1 MAKAVVMQV
10 TDIKNRRQDMN
21 TRQFLFIAA
30 DSIRPLRRTIR
41 TLPKIWLAVVLTTS
55 LVFFS
60 LPALAAPKHGT
71 PEHAVPEPATPEHVA
86 QRQQSTELPTLWQ
99 VASNA
104 GSGPEAVAA
113 TAAASTT
120 DSASAQQAHS
130 HQTIDKSMATNGV
143 DDQGRADWRELEQ
156 GLFFGEFQLNDGDA
170 RLSVLRIDP
179 AYFDFTLCARSQDS
193 GPSRPLNEWG
203 EQYNLSAAINA
214 SMYLP
219 DGSTSTG
226 YMRQGNHTNNGRI
239 VQRFGAFFVAGPDE
253 PGLPLAAILDRDSP
267 LWRQQMERYSLVI
280 QNYRMINADRR
291 ILWSPGG
298 PHYSISAVAQDG
310 EGQILFMH
318 CRQPVEAYAF
328 AQQVLH
334 LPLNVRT
341 VMYVEGGGQAG
352 LLVRSAA
359 LTRELVGL
367 SPSGLLV
374 TGDLRAVLP
383 NVLGARRKG
392 APAHPAESTTENSG
406 ENSGE
411 RQGQPVSSPATPA
424 NSAASGPAAAAES
437 GPMPASTTGA
447 DAGATQ
453 QQNPALQGAAGV
465 AAPLLAPSH
474 TVRLAPSH
482 STAPNTA
489 AKPASAPAAEPLTE
503 PGTSL
508 AQPPAGSPALHLP
521 VTDKQLKK

>member
-21 TRQFLFIAA
+21 TRQFLFTAA
-30 DSIRPLRRTIR
+30 DSIRPLRRKIR
-41 TLPKIWLAVVLTTS
+41 TLPKPLLAVLLAACIAS
-55 LVFFS
+55 HA
-60 LPALAAPKHGT
+60 LPALAAP
-71 PEHAVPEPATPEHVA
+71 EAHAPPQTEPWLT
-86 QRQQSTELPTLWQ
+86 
-99 VASNA
+99 ASNTGGTA
-104 GSGPEAVAA
+104 GTALATATSAADLAA
-113 TAAASTT
+113 TQQVPPLQPPD
-120 DSASAQQAHS
+120 DSSAN
-130 HQTIDKSMATNGV
+130 MGV
-143 DDQGRADWRELEQ
+143 DDQGRAAWRELEQ
-156 GLFFGEFQLNDGDA
+156 GLLFGEFQLNDGDA

-193 GPSRPLNEWG
+193 GPSRPLSQWG
-203 EQYNLSAAINA
+203 EQYNLAAAINA

-226 YMRQGNHTNNGRI
+226 YMRQGEHTNNGRI

-253 PGLPLAAILDRDSP
+253 PGLPLAAILDRDNP

-392 APAHPAESTTENSG
+392 VPAHVEQIPALAPGQPNTAPQPGTAQHNTQADAPTAAATAPANPLANTQAGTLTG
-406 ENSGE
+406 
-411 RQGQPVSSPATPA
+411 APA
-424 NSAASGPAAAAES
+424 NASITATAPAQAGAPQTAQPAAPEYV
-437 GPMPASTTGA
+437 PA
-447 DAGATQ
+447 
-453 QQNPALQGAAGV
+453 
-465 AAPLLAPSH
+465 LAPSH
-474 TVRLAPSH
+474 VQQPTQER
-482 STAPNTA
+482 
-489 AKPASAPAAEPLTE
+489 APAAATPQDKSTEPLAEPLTE
-503 PGTSL
+503 PGTTL
-508 AQPPAGSPALHLP
+508 GTPPAQPQTAPAADSAGSPG
-521 VTDKQLKK
+521 KQSKK

>member
-21 TRQFLFIAA
+21 TRQFLFTAA
-30 DSIRPLRRTIR
+30 DSIRPLRRKIR
-41 TLPKIWLAVVLTTS
+41 TLPKPWLAVL
-55 LVFFS
+55 
-60 LPALAAPKHGT
+60 LAACIASHPLSALG
-71 PEHAVPEPATPEHVA
+71 APEPHAPPL
-86 QRQQSTELPTLWQ
+86 TEPWLT
-99 VASNA
+99 ASNA
-104 GSGPEAVAA
+104 GNALATATSAADLAA
-113 TAAASTT
+113 TQQITPLQAPDNS
-120 DSASAQQAHS
+120 SAN
-130 HQTIDKSMATNGV
+130 MGV

-156 GLFFGEFQLNDGDA
+156 GLQFGEFQLNDGDA

-193 GPSRPLNEWG
+193 GPSRPLSQWG
-203 EQYNLSAAINA
+203 EQYNLAAAINA

-226 YMRQGNHTNNGRI
+226 YMRQGEHTNNGRI

-253 PGLPLAAILDRDSP
+253 PGLPLAAILDRDNP

-392 APAHPAESTTENSG
+392 VPAHVDQSPALAPDQSNTAPQPGTTQQNSQADAPTTAATAAANTQTGTQPGTPAGTPPNASITATAPAPTG
-406 ENSGE
+406 
-411 RQGQPVSSPATPA
+411 
-424 NSAASGPAAAAES
+424 AAQTAQPAAPEYV
-437 GPMPASTTGA
+437 P
-447 DAGATQ
+447 
-453 QQNPALQGAAGV
+453 V
-465 AAPLLAPSH
+465 LAPSH
-474 TVRLAPSH
+474 TPQ
-482 STAPNTA
+482 TT
-489 AKPASAPAAEPLTE
+489 KGQAPAAGAPSGNTANPLAEPLTVPLTE
-503 PGTSL
+503 PGTTL
-508 AQPPAGSPALHLP
+508 GTPPAQPQAAPAAGSPGSP
-521 VTDKQLKK
+521 GNQSKK

>member
-21 TRQFLFIAA
+21 TRQILSTAA

-41 TLPKIWLAVVLTTS
+41 TLPKIWLAVCLSMS
-55 LVFFS
+55 LAALA
-60 LPALAAPKHGT
+60 LPALAAPDTAATDAG
-71 PEHAVPEPATPEHVA
+71 AVGATA
-86 QRQQSTELPTLWQ
+86 T
-99 VASNA
+99 A
-104 GSGPEAVAA
+104 AVAA
-113 TAAASTT
+113 STAEHSH
-120 DSASAQQAHS
+120 AQQAHS
-130 HQTIDKSMATNGV
+130 QQTQVQQTQQATDESPATAVMDN
-143 DDQGRADWRELEQ
+143 QGRADWRELEQ

-179 AYFDFTLCARSQDS
+179 AYFDFTLCTRSQDS

-226 YMRQGNHTNNGRI
+226 YMRQGDHTNNGRI

-253 PGLPLAAILDRDSP
+253 PGLPLAAIIDRDNP

-383 NVLGARRKG
+383 NVLGARRKVAHTHSEG
-392 APAHPAESTTENSG
+392 HTPAGSDTQDNG
-406 ENSGE
+406 
-411 RQGQPVSSPATPA
+411 PATTAAIEPA
-424 NSAASGPAAAAES
+424 ANTNGGTAPPAYPVQPPLAQQPQAQHAQDSVVAPIMVPNHARQSAADRSVTSATTSG
-437 GPMPASTTGA
+437 
-447 DAGATQ
+447 
-453 QQNPALQGAAGV
+453 
-465 AAPLLAPSH
+465 AAPLPPH
-474 TVRLAPSH
+474 D
-482 STAPNTA
+482 
-489 AKPASAPAAEPLTE
+489 PLTE
-503 PGTSL
+503 PGTML
-508 AQPPAGSPALHLP
+508 AHPPVESPRPAAAITGKQP
-521 VTDKQLKK
+521 

>member
-21 TRQFLFIAA
+21 TRQFLFTAA
-30 DSIRPLRRTIR
+30 DSIQPMRRNIR
-41 TLPKIWLAVVLTTS
+41 TLPKIWLAVCLIAS
-55 LVFFS
+55 LVA
-60 LPALAAPKHGT
+60 LPLPTLAAPQN
-71 PEHAVPEPATPEHVA
+71 ADPAPVSE
-86 QRQQSTELPTLWQ
+86 QRPSKQSAEQPAPWQ
-99 VASNA
+99 VASNT
-104 GSGPEAVAA
+104 GSAVPAVADTTA
-113 TAAASTT
+113 TSAAEPAHS
-120 DSASAQQAHS
+120 QQATDES
-130 HQTIDKSMATNGV
+130 AATNGM
-143 DDQGRADWRELEQ
+143 DNQGRADWRELEQ

-179 AYFDFTLCARSQDS
+179 AYFDFTLCARSKDS

-226 YMRQGNHTNNGRI
+226 YMRQGEHINNGRI

-253 PGLPLAAILDRDSP
+253 PGLPLAAIIDRDNP

-310 EGQILFMH
+310 DGQILFMH

-383 NVLGARRKG
+383 NVLGARRKVAHTHSEG
-392 APAHPAESTTENSG
+392 LTPAGSDTQDNGPATTTAIEPAASANGDTAQPESPVRQALTQQLQAPQTQDSVFAPVMVPNHAT
-406 ENSGE
+406 
-411 RQGQPVSSPATPA
+411 QPVAHQQD
-424 NSAASGPAAAAES
+424 SALPTSGAA
-437 GPMPASTTGA
+437 PMPVNG
-447 DAGATQ
+447 
-453 QQNPALQGAAGV
+453 
-465 AAPLLAPSH
+465 
-474 TVRLAPSH
+474 
-482 STAPNTA
+482 
-489 AKPASAPAAEPLTE
+489 PLTE
-503 PGTSL
+503 PGTVL
-508 AQPPAGSPALHLP
+508 TQPPVGSPHPATP
-521 VTDKQLKK
+521 TIGKQP

>member
-21 TRQFLFIAA
+21 TRQFLFTAA
-30 DSIRPLRRTIR
+30 DSIQPLRRTIR
-41 TLPKIWLAVVLTTS
+41 TLPKIWLAACLFAS
-55 LVFFS
+55 LVAPS
-60 LPALAAPKHGT
+60 LPALAT
-71 PEHAVPEPATPEHVA
+71 PQSAEPAHVSE
-86 QRQQSTELPTLWQ
+86 QQPSKQSAEQPAPWQ
-99 VASNA
+99 VASNT
-104 GSGPEAVAA
+104 GSAVPAVAGTTA
-113 TAAASTT
+113 TSAAEPAHS
-120 DSASAQQAHS
+120 QQATDES
-130 HQTIDKSMATNGV
+130 AATNGM
-143 DDQGRADWRELEQ
+143 DNQGRADWRELEQ

-179 AYFDFTLCARSQDS
+179 AYFDFTLCARSKDS

-226 YMRQGNHTNNGRI
+226 YMRQGDHTNNGRI

-253 PGLPLAAILDRDSP
+253 PGLPLAAIIDRDNP

-280 QNYRMINADRR
+280 PNYRMINADRR

-383 NVLGARRKG
+383 NVLGARRKNTPTHADESSAQPS
-392 APAHPAESTTENSG
+392 AP
-406 ENSGE
+406 
-411 RQGQPVSSPATPA
+411 
-424 NSAASGPAAAAES
+424 AAES
-437 GPMPASTTGA
+437 APAPTARTVENAAQTQGLLQPSPEQPAQPQQSMQAQQIAPAAST
-447 DAGATQ
+447 
-453 QQNPALQGAAGV
+453 
-465 AAPLLAPSH
+465 PLLAPSH
-474 TVRLAPSH
+474 TAQP
-482 STAPNTA
+482 APNQPADKENTPETA
-489 AKPASAPAAEPLTE
+489 ASPASPASATPSADAALKTTTEPLTE
-503 PGTSL
+503 PATSL
-508 AQPPAGSPALHLP
+508 SRP
-521 VTDKQLKK
+521 

>member
-21 TRQFLFIAA
+21 TRQFLFTAA
-30 DSIRPLRRTIR
+30 DSIQPLRRTIR
-41 TLPKIWLAVVLTTS
+41 TLPKIWLAACLFAS
-55 LVFFS
+55 LVAPS
-60 LPALAAPKHGT
+60 LPALAT
-71 PEHAVPEPATPEHVA
+71 PQSAEPAPVSE
-86 QRQQSTELPTLWQ
+86 QQPAKQSAEQPALWQ
-99 VASNA
+99 VASNT
-104 GSGPEAVAA
+104 GSAVPAVAGTTA
-113 TAAASTT
+113 TSAAEPAHS
-120 DSASAQQAHS
+120 QQATDES
-130 HQTIDKSMATNGV
+130 AATNGM
-143 DDQGRADWRELEQ
+143 DNQGRADWRELEQ

-193 GPSRPLNEWG
+193 GPSRPLSQWG

-226 YMRQGNHTNNGRI
+226 YMRQGEHINNGRI

-253 PGLPLAAILDRDSP
+253 PGLPMAAIIDRDNP

-310 EGQILFMH
+310 DGQILFMH

-383 NVLGARRKG
+383 NVLGARRKAALSHSDKHPPTG
-392 APAHPAESTTENSG
+392 SDTQDNDPTTATAIVPAANTNGDTAPPASPVQPPLAQQPQAQQTQDSVVAPIMVPNHA
-406 ENSGE
+406 
-411 RQGQPVSSPATPA
+411 RQPVTDQSVTPNITSGAAPTPA
-424 NSAASGPAAAAES
+424 N
-437 GPMPASTTGA
+437 
-447 DAGATQ
+447 
-453 QQNPALQGAAGV
+453 
-465 AAPLLAPSH
+465 
-474 TVRLAPSH
+474 
-482 STAPNTA
+482 
-489 AKPASAPAAEPLTE
+489 EPLTE
-503 PGTSL
+503 PGTIL
-508 AQPPAGSPALHLP
+508 AHPPVESPRPAAATTGKQP
-521 VTDKQLKK
+521 

>member
-10 TDIKNRRQDMN
+10 TDIKNRQQDMN
-21 TRQFLFIAA
+21 TRQFLSTAA
-30 DSIRPLRRTIR
+30 DSIRPLRRKIR
-41 TLPKIWLAVVLTTS
+41 TLPKIWLAVCLSAS
-55 LVFFS
+55 LAA
-60 LPALAAPKHGT
+60 LAQPALAAPDYAATDAGAVGGT
-71 PEHAVPEPATPEHVA
+71 TAATVATSTAEHSHVQQTQTQQAQVQQATDESPAT
-86 QRQQSTELPTLWQ
+86 
-99 VASNA
+99 A
-104 GSGPEAVAA
+104 GM
-113 TAAASTT
+113 
-120 DSASAQQAHS
+120 D
-130 HQTIDKSMATNGV
+130 N
-143 DDQGRADWRELEQ
+143 QGRADWRELEQ
-156 GLFFGEFQLNDGDA
+156 GLSFGEFQLNDGDA

-179 AYFDFTLCARSQDS
+179 AHFDFTLCARSQDS
-193 GPSRPLNEWG
+193 GPSRSLNEWG

-226 YMRQGNHTNNGRI
+226 YMRQGDHTNNGRI

-253 PGLPLAAILDRDSP
+253 PGLPLAAIIDRDNP

-359 LTRELVGL
+359 LRRELIGL

-392 APAHPAESTTENSG
+392 TPTHADDSSSQASAP
-406 ENSGE
+406 
-411 RQGQPVSSPATPA
+411 
-424 NSAASGPAAAAES
+424 AAES
-437 GPMPASTTGA
+437 APAPAANKGEDTAQAQGLAQPSPEQPAQPQQARQTAPAGPTG
-447 DAGATQ
+447 
-453 QQNPALQGAAGV
+453 P
-465 AAPLLAPSH
+465 APLLAPSH
-474 TVRLAPSH
+474 EALPAPNQPADKQNTPVTAASPASPTSASPLAN
-482 STAPNTA
+482 TAPNA
-489 AKPASAPAAEPLTE
+489 ATESLTE

-508 AQPPAGSPALHLP
+508 APPPAGAASPSTATP
-521 VTDKQLKK
+521 DKQSKK

>member
-10 TDIKNRRQDMN
+10 TDIKNRQQDMN
-21 TRQFLFIAA
+21 TRQILSTAA

-41 TLPKIWLAVVLTTS
+41 TLPKIWLAVCLSMS
-55 LVFFS
+55 LAALA
-60 LPALAAPKHGT
+60 LPALAAPDTAATDAG
-71 PEHAVPEPATPEHVA
+71 AVGATA
-86 QRQQSTELPTLWQ
+86 T
-99 VASNA
+99 A
-104 GSGPEAVAA
+104 AVAA
-113 TAAASTT
+113 STAEHSH
-120 DSASAQQAHS
+120 AQQAHS
-130 HQTIDKSMATNGV
+130 QQTQVQQTQQATDESPATAVMDN
-143 DDQGRADWRELEQ
+143 QGRADWRELEQ

-179 AYFDFTLCARSQDS
+179 AYFDFTLCTRSQDS

-226 YMRQGNHTNNGRI
+226 YMRQGDHTNNGRI

-253 PGLPLAAILDRDSP
+253 PGLPLAAIIDRDNP

-359 LTRELVGL
+359 LTRELIGL

-392 APAHPAESTTENSG
+392 APAHADERST
-406 ENSGE
+406 
-411 RQGQPVSSPATPA
+411 QA
-424 NSAASGPAAAAES
+424 SAPAAES
-437 GPMPASTTGA
+437 AQAPAASKGE
-447 DAGATQ
+447 DAAQAQDQAQPSPEQPAQPQ
-453 QQNPALQGAAGV
+453 QARQTAPAAPT
-465 AAPLLAPSH
+465 PLLAPSH
-474 TVRLAPSH
+474 TVQPAPDQP
-482 STAPNTA
+482 APDQPADKNNTPEA
-489 AKPASAPAAEPLTE
+489 AAGPASAASASPLADTAPKASAESLTE

-508 AQPPAGSPALHLP
+508 AHPPAGSASPSTATP
-521 VTDKQLKK
+521 GKQPKK

>member
-21 TRQFLFIAA
+21 TRQFLFTAA

-41 TLPKIWLAVVLTTS
+41 ALPKIWLAVCLSTS
-55 LVFFS
+55 LAALA
-60 LPALAAPKHGT
+60 LPALAAPD
-71 PEHAVPEPATPEHVA
+71 AATTNAATVA
-86 QRQQSTELPTLWQ
+86 
-99 VASNA
+99 
-104 GSGPEAVAA
+104 G
-113 TAAASTT
+113 TAAAPVADSTAEPAP
-120 DSASAQQAHS
+120 SQQAHS
-130 HQTIDKSMATNGV
+130 QQAQAQQTADESPATGGTDN
-143 DDQGRADWRELEQ
+143 QGRADWRELEQ
-156 GLFFGEFQLNDGDA
+156 GLLFGEFQLNDGDA

-179 AYFDFTLCARSQDS
+179 AYFDFTLCARSLDS
-193 GPSRPLNEWG
+193 GPSRPLSQWG

-226 YMRQGNHTNNGRI
+226 YMRQGDHTNNGRI

-253 PGLPLAAILDRDSP
+253 PGLPLAAIIDRDNP

-318 CRQPVEAYAF
+318 CRQPVEAYGF

-359 LTRELVGL
+359 LTRELIGL

-392 APAHPAESTTENSG
+392 APAHTDDGST
-406 ENSGE
+406 
-411 RQGQPVSSPATPA
+411 QA
-424 NSAASGPAAAAES
+424 SAPAAES
-437 GPMPASTTGA
+437 APVPTARKGE
-447 DAGATQ
+447 DATQ
-453 QQNPALQGAAGV
+453 AQSQALPNPAQPPQPQQTTPPAT
-465 AAPLLAPSH
+465 APLLAPSH
-474 TVRLAPSH
+474 AIQPAPDQS
-482 STAPNTA
+482 APDQPA
-489 AKPASAPAAEPLTE
+489 ASPASPASAIPSAIPSADTAPQAAAEPLTA

-508 AQPPAGSPALHLP
+508 AQPLPATASPDTSP
-521 VTDKQLKK
+521 SGK

>member
-10 TDIKNRRQDMN
+10 TDIKNRQQDMN
-21 TRQFLFIAA
+21 TRQILSTAA

-41 TLPKIWLAVVLTTS
+41 TLPKIWLAVCLSMS
-55 LVFFS
+55 LAALA
-60 LPALAAPKHGT
+60 LPALAAPDTAATDAG
-71 PEHAVPEPATPEHVA
+71 AVGATA
-86 QRQQSTELPTLWQ
+86 T
-99 VASNA
+99 A
-104 GSGPEAVAA
+104 AVAA
-113 TAAASTT
+113 STAEHSH
-120 DSASAQQAHS
+120 AQQAHS
-130 HQTIDKSMATNGV
+130 QQTQVQQTQQATDESPATAVMDN
-143 DDQGRADWRELEQ
+143 QGRADWRELEQ

-179 AYFDFTLCARSQDS
+179 AYFDFTLCTRSQDS

-226 YMRQGNHTNNGRI
+226 YMRQGEHINNGRI

-253 PGLPLAAILDRDSP
+253 PGLPLAAIIDRDNP

-310 EGQILFMH
+310 DGQILFMH

-383 NVLGARRKG
+383 NVLGARRKVAHTHSEG
-392 APAHPAESTTENSG
+392 LTPAGSDTQDNGPATTTAIEPAASANGDTAQPESPVRQALTQQLQAPQTQDSVFAPVMVPNHAT
-406 ENSGE
+406 
-411 RQGQPVSSPATPA
+411 QPVAHQQD
-424 NSAASGPAAAAES
+424 SALPTSGAA
-437 GPMPASTTGA
+437 PMPVNG
-447 DAGATQ
+447 
-453 QQNPALQGAAGV
+453 
-465 AAPLLAPSH
+465 
-474 TVRLAPSH
+474 
-482 STAPNTA
+482 
-489 AKPASAPAAEPLTE
+489 PLTE
-503 PGTSL
+503 PGTVL
-508 AQPPAGSPALHLP
+508 TQPPVGSPHPATP
-521 VTDKQLKK
+521 TIGKQP

>member
-10 TDIKNRRQDMN
+10 TDIKNRQQDMN
-21 TRQFLFIAA
+21 TRQFLSTAA
-30 DSIRPLRRTIR
+30 DSIRPLRRKIR
-41 TLPKIWLAVVLTTS
+41 TLPKIWLAVCLSAS
-55 LVFFS
+55 LAALA
-60 LPALAAPKHGT
+60 LPALAAPDYAAPDAGAVGGAAAT
-71 PEHAVPEPATPEHVA
+71 VATSTAEHSHVQQTQTQQAQVQQATDESPAT
-86 QRQQSTELPTLWQ
+86 
-99 VASNA
+99 A
-104 GSGPEAVAA
+104 GM
-113 TAAASTT
+113 
-120 DSASAQQAHS
+120 D
-130 HQTIDKSMATNGV
+130 N
-143 DDQGRADWRELEQ
+143 QGRADWRELEQ
-156 GLFFGEFQLNDGDA
+156 GLSFGEFQLNDGDA

-179 AYFDFTLCARSQDS
+179 AHFDFTLCARSQDS
-193 GPSRPLNEWG
+193 GPSRSLNEWG

-226 YMRQGNHTNNGRI
+226 YMRQGDHTNNGRI

-253 PGLPLAAILDRDSP
+253 PGLPLAAIIDRDNP

-359 LTRELVGL
+359 LRRELIGL

-392 APAHPAESTTENSG
+392 TPTHADD
-406 ENSGE
+406 
-411 RQGQPVSSPATPA
+411 SSPQA
-424 NSAASGPAAAAES
+424 SAHAAES
-437 GPMPASTTGA
+437 APAPAANKGEDAAQAQGLAQPGPEQPAQPQQARQTA
-447 DAGATQ
+447 PAG
-453 QQNPALQGAAGV
+453 PAGPIGP
-465 AAPLLAPSH
+465 APLLAPSH
-474 TVRLAPSH
+474 TVQPDPRQPADKQNASETAASPASPTSASPSAN
-482 STAPNTA
+482 TAPNA
-489 AKPASAPAAEPLTE
+489 ATESLTE

-508 AQPPAGSPALHLP
+508 AHPPAGSASPSTATP
-521 VTDKQLKK
+521 DKQSKK

>member
-1 MAKAVVMQV
+1 MAKAVVMQG

-30 DSIRPLRRTIR
+30 DSIRPLRRITR
-41 TLPKIWLAVVLTTS
+41 TLPRTWLAALWVISLVVLS
-55 LVFFS
+55 F
-60 LPALAAPKHGT
+60 PALAAP
-71 PEHAVPEPATPEHVA
+71 EPQTTVA
-86 QRQQSTELPTLWQ
+86 PARWLF
-99 VASNA
+99 ASNA
-104 GSGPEAVAA
+104 GSAPATTEASTDEPAA
-113 TAAASTT
+113 PQQPHSQQALTPPAADESAASIGM
-120 DSASAQQAHS
+120 D
-130 HQTIDKSMATNGV
+130 N
-143 DDQGRADWRELEQ
+143 QGRADWRELEQ

-179 AYFDFTLCARSQDS
+179 AHFDFTLCARSQDN
-193 GPSRPLNEWG
+193 GPSRPLSQWG
-203 EQYNLSAAINA
+203 EQYDLVAAINA

-226 YMRQGNHTNNGRI
+226 YMRQGEHTNNGRI

-253 PGLPLAAILDRDSP
+253 PGLPLAAIIDRDNP

-310 EGQILFMH
+310 DGQILFMH

-392 APAHPAESTTENSG
+392 IPAQSSEGSAQAQNPPLAAPAMPADT
-406 ENSGE
+406 
-411 RQGQPVSSPATPA
+411 
-424 NSAASGPAAAAES
+424 AASPPAAAGETDSIGGTAQNQSQEQ
-437 GPMPASTTGA
+437 PATFI
-447 DAGATQ
+447 
-453 QQNPALQGAAGV
+453 
-465 AAPLLAPSH
+465 APLLLAPSH
-474 TVRLAPSH
+474 VVRPMRMPATGTAGA
-482 STAPNTA
+482 STDKAT
-489 AKPASAPAAEPLTE
+489 APAAEPLTE

-508 AQPPAGSPALHLP
+508 AQPPAKSAAPNAQG
-521 VTDKQLKK
+521 TDKQTQK

>member
-1 MAKAVVMQV
+1 MAKAVVMQG

-21 TRQFLFIAA
+21 TRQFLFTAA

-41 TLPKIWLAVVLTTS
+41 TLPKPWLAVLLFTS
-55 LVFFS
+55 LAAGS
-60 LPALAAPKHGT
+60 LPALAAPGAQQT
-71 PEHAVPEPATPEHVA
+71 VPPAQWLVAASAGSLPASPGASTDEPAPA
-86 QRQQSTELPTLWQ
+86 QPSPSQQPLSPPAADESA
-99 VASNA
+99 ASN
-104 GSGPEAVAA
+104 GM
-113 TAAASTT
+113 
-120 DSASAQQAHS
+120 D
-130 HQTIDKSMATNGV
+130 N
-143 DDQGRADWRELEQ
+143 QGRADWRELEP
-156 GLFFGEFQLNDGDA
+156 GLLFGEFQLNDGDA
-170 RLSVLRIDP
+170 RLNVLRIDP
-179 AYFDFTLCARSQDS
+179 AHFDFTLCARSQDS
-193 GPSRPLNEWG
+193 GPSRPLSQWG
-203 EQYNLSAAINA
+203 EQYNLAAAINA

-226 YMRQGNHTNNGRI
+226 YMRQGDHTNNGRI

-253 PGLPLAAILDRDSP
+253 PGLPLAAILDRDNP
-267 LWRQQMERYSLVI
+267 VWRQQMERYSLVI

-310 EGQILFMH
+310 DGQILFMH

-383 NVLGARRKG
+383 NVLGARRKVAHTHSEG
-392 APAHPAESTTENSG
+392 HTPAGSDTQSSGPTTATAIEPAASTNGDTAQPASPVQHPLEQQPQAQHTQDSVVAPIMVPNHAT
-406 ENSGE
+406 
-411 RQGQPVSSPATPA
+411 QPVTDQSVTPNITSGAAPTPA
-424 NSAASGPAAAAES
+424 N
-437 GPMPASTTGA
+437 
-447 DAGATQ
+447 
-453 QQNPALQGAAGV
+453 
-465 AAPLLAPSH
+465 
-474 TVRLAPSH
+474 
-482 STAPNTA
+482 
-489 AKPASAPAAEPLTE
+489 EPLTE
-503 PGTSL
+503 PGTML
-508 AQPPAGSPALHLP
+508 AHPPVESPSPAAAT
-521 VTDKQLKK
+521 TDKQP

>member
-10 TDIKNRRQDMN
+10 TDIKNRQQDMN
-21 TRQFLFIAA
+21 TRQILSTAA

-41 TLPKIWLAVVLTTS
+41 TLPKIWLAVCLSMS
-55 LVFFS
+55 LAALA
-60 LPALAAPKHGT
+60 LPALAAPDTAATDAG
-71 PEHAVPEPATPEHVA
+71 AVGATA
-86 QRQQSTELPTLWQ
+86 T
-99 VASNA
+99 A
-104 GSGPEAVAA
+104 AVAA
-113 TAAASTT
+113 STAEHSH
-120 DSASAQQAHS
+120 AQQAHS
-130 HQTIDKSMATNGV
+130 QQTQVQQTQQATDESPATAVMDN
-143 DDQGRADWRELEQ
+143 QGRADWRELEQ

-179 AYFDFTLCARSQDS
+179 AYFDFTLCTRSQDS

-226 YMRQGNHTNNGRI
+226 YMRQGDHTNNGRI

-253 PGLPLAAILDRDSP
+253 PGLPLAAIIDRDNP

-310 EGQILFMH
+310 DGQILFMH

-383 NVLGARRKG
+383 NVLGARRKTDMGDHPGSSPASAAQPPAAAPVAEPSLAAPADLPAPSATQAKPEAAPASIAPANAGIATQPTNNAAIGSDLPKDSAVEG
-392 APAHPAESTTENSG
+392 APA
-406 ENSGE
+406 
-411 RQGQPVSSPATPA
+411 
-424 NSAASGPAAAAES
+424 
-437 GPMPASTTGA
+437 
-447 DAGATQ
+447 
-453 QQNPALQGAAGV
+453 V
-465 AAPLLAPSH
+465 A
-474 TVRLAPSH
+474 
-482 STAPNTA
+482 
-489 AKPASAPAAEPLTE
+489 PLTE

-508 AQPPAGSPALHLP
+508 APAKNQDPQPESNN
-521 VTDKQLKK
+521 

>member
-10 TDIKNRRQDMN
+10 TDIKNRQQDMN
-21 TRQFLFIAA
+21 TRQFLSTAA
-30 DSIRPLRRTIR
+30 DSIRPLRRKIR
-41 TLPKIWLAVVLTTS
+41 TLPKIWLAVCLSAS
-55 LVFFS
+55 LVA
-60 LPALAAPKHGT
+60 LAQPALAAPDY
-71 PEHAVPEPATPEHVA
+71 PATD
-86 QRQQSTELPTLWQ
+86 
-99 VASNA
+99 A
-104 GSGPEAVAA
+104 GTVGGTADATVAA
-113 TAAASTT
+113 S
-120 DSASAQQAHS
+120 SAEHSHVQQTQTQQATDES
-130 HQTIDKSMATNGV
+130 PATASMDN
-143 DDQGRADWRELEQ
+143 QGHADWRELEQ
-156 GLFFGEFQLNDGDA
+156 GLSFGEFQLNDGDA
-170 RLSVLRIDP
+170 RLYVLRIDP

-226 YMRQGNHTNNGRI
+226 YMRQGDHTNNGRI

-253 PGLPLAAILDRDSP
+253 PGLPLAAIIDRDNP

-359 LTRELVGL
+359 LRRELIGL

-392 APAHPAESTTENSG
+392 APTHADEGST
-406 ENSGE
+406 
-411 RQGQPVSSPATPA
+411 QA
-424 NSAASGPAAAAES
+424 SAPAAES
-437 GPMPASTTGA
+437 APAPVANKKEDAAQAQGLAQPSPEQPAQSQQARETAPAGP
-447 DAGATQ
+447 AG
-453 QQNPALQGAAGV
+453 P
-465 AAPLLAPSH
+465 APLLAPSH
-474 TVRLAPSH
+474 AVQPAPSQPEPNQPADKQNA
-482 STAPNTA
+482 SETAASPASPVSASPSADTAPKA
-489 AKPASAPAAEPLTE
+489 ATESLTE

-508 AQPPAGSPALHLP
+508 AHPPAGSASPST
-521 VTDKQLKK
+521 VTPGKQPKK

>member
-10 TDIKNRRQDMN
+10 TDIKNKRQDMN
-21 TRQFLFIAA
+21 TRQHLLIAA
-30 DSIRPLRRTIR
+30 DAFRPLRRASR
-41 TLPKIWLAVVLTTS
+41 LLPKTWLA
-55 LVFFS
+55 LVFVSCLALFC
-60 LPALAAPKHGT
+60 LPAY
-71 PEHAVPEPATPEHVA
+71 AVPEQQDALQQPLKADPQQGRQPAG
-86 QRQQSTELPTLWQ
+86 TE
-99 VASNA
+99 
-104 GSGPEAVAA
+104 
-113 TAAASTT
+113 
-120 DSASAQQAHS
+120 DSAPQPPQNDAPP
-130 HQTIDKSMATNGV
+130 KSGV
-143 DDQGRADWRELEQ
+143 DDQGRAAWRELEK
-156 GLFFGEFQLNDGDA
+156 GLLFGEFQLNDGYA
-170 RLSVLRIDP
+170 RLTVLRIDP
-179 AYFDFTLCARSQDS
+179 AFFEFTLCARSQDS
-193 GPSRPLNEWG
+193 GPSRPLSQWG

-226 YMRQGNHTNNGRI
+226 YMRQGAHTNNGRI

-253 PGLPLAAILDRDSP
+253 PGLPLAAILDRDNP
-267 LWRQQMERYSLVI
+267 LWRQEMDRYSLVI

-310 EGQILFMH
+310 DGQILFMH
-318 CRQPVEAYAF
+318 CRQPVEAYSF

-359 LTRELVGL
+359 LTQELVGL

-392 APAHPAESTTENSG
+392 APAAAPQAEIPAASAPDQDSPARGATEQSPQADQTPQTPAE
-406 ENSGE
+406 
-411 RQGQPVSSPATPA
+411 
-424 NSAASGPAAAAES
+424 
-437 GPMPASTTGA
+437 
-447 DAGATQ
+447 TQ
-453 QQNPALQGAAGV
+453 QGDTAAQPQSGAED
-465 AAPLLAPSH
+465 
-474 TVRLAPSH
+474 
-482 STAPNTA
+482 A
-489 AKPASAPAAEPLTE
+489 AKPADAAQPQKEKQPANAAPDQKPYQKPDQAQDPAASVAPQEGEQKAATTPAGAETAPLTE

-508 AQPPAGSPALHLP
+508 VQPSSDATSVEQKG
-521 VTDKQLKK
+521 DN

>member
-21 TRQFLFIAA
+21 TRQFLFTAA
-30 DSIRPLRRTIR
+30 DSIQPLRRTIR
-41 TLPKIWLAVVLTTS
+41 TLPKIWLAACLFAS
-55 LVFFS
+55 LVAPS
-60 LPALAAPKHGT
+60 LPALAT
-71 PEHAVPEPATPEHVA
+71 PQSAEPAHVSE
-86 QRQQSTELPTLWQ
+86 QQPSKQSAEQPAPWQ
-99 VASNA
+99 VASNT
-104 GSGPEAVAA
+104 GSAVPAVAGTTA
-113 TAAASTT
+113 TSAAEPAHS
-120 DSASAQQAHS
+120 QQAAEQPADES
-130 HQTIDKSMATNGV
+130 AATNGM
-143 DDQGRADWRELEQ
+143 DNQGRADWRELEQ

-226 YMRQGNHTNNGRI
+226 YMRQGEHINNGRI

-253 PGLPLAAILDRDSP
+253 PGLPLAAIIDRDNP

-310 EGQILFMH
+310 DGQILFMH

-383 NVLGARRKG
+383 NVLGARRKVARTHSEG
-392 APAHPAESTTENSG
+392 HTPAGSDT
-406 ENSGE
+406 
-411 RQGQPVSSPATPA
+411 QGNSPATTTAIEP
-424 NSAASGPAAAAES
+424 AASANGGTAQPENPVQQPLAQQPQAQHSQGTAAMPTLGPILAPTMAPNHAPQPVADQQGTS
-437 GPMPASTTGA
+437 NIPP
-447 DAGATQ
+447 DAGPT
-453 QQNPALQGAAGV
+453 PI
-465 AAPLLAPSH
+465 
-474 TVRLAPSH
+474 T
-482 STAPNTA
+482 
-489 AKPASAPAAEPLTE
+489 EPLTE
-503 PGTSL
+503 PGTKL
-508 AQPPAGSPALHLP
+508 AQPPLGSPSPALP
-521 VTDKQLKK
+521 

>member
-10 TDIKNRRQDMN
+10 TDIKNRQQDMN
-21 TRQFLFIAA
+21 TRQILSTAA

-41 TLPKIWLAVVLTTS
+41 TLPKIWLAVCLSMS
-55 LVFFS
+55 LAALA
-60 LPALAAPKHGT
+60 LPALAAPDTAATDAG
-71 PEHAVPEPATPEHVA
+71 AVGATA
-86 QRQQSTELPTLWQ
+86 T
-99 VASNA
+99 A
-104 GSGPEAVAA
+104 AVAA
-113 TAAASTT
+113 STAEHSH
-120 DSASAQQAHS
+120 AQQAHS
-130 HQTIDKSMATNGV
+130 QQTQVQQTQQATDESPATAVMGN
-143 DDQGRADWRELEQ
+143 QGRADWRELEQ

-179 AYFDFTLCARSQDS
+179 AYFDFTLCTRSQDS

-226 YMRQGNHTNNGRI
+226 YMRQGDHTNNGRI

-253 PGLPLAAILDRDSP
+253 PGLPLAAIIDRDNP

-359 LTRELVGL
+359 LTRELIGL

-392 APAHPAESTTENSG
+392 APAHADERST
-406 ENSGE
+406 
-411 RQGQPVSSPATPA
+411 QA
-424 NSAASGPAAAAES
+424 SAPAAES
-437 GPMPASTTGA
+437 AQAPAASKGE
-447 DAGATQ
+447 DAAQAQDQAQPSPEQPAQPQ
-453 QQNPALQGAAGV
+453 QARQTAPAAPT
-465 AAPLLAPSH
+465 PLLAPSH
-474 TVRLAPSH
+474 TVQPAPDQP
-482 STAPNTA
+482 APDQPADKNNTPEA
-489 AKPASAPAAEPLTE
+489 AAGPASAASTSPLADTPPKAATESLTE

-508 AQPPAGSPALHLP
+508 AHPPAGSASPSTATP
-521 VTDKQLKK
+521 GKQPKK